1 MGQGE
6 NVEVDRFEWLLS
18 AQVTMGAGV
27 PSPDV
32 PYLGPV
38 CHLESRLV
46 TEQWR
51 EHREQEQE
59 HLNLDPFT
67 SHWLAGSWD
76 SIQILALRLGLL
88 KVSFKGI
95 NWMTKSI

>member
-27 PSPDV
+27 RATDV
-32 PYLGPV
+32 PYLGSV

-46 TEQWR
+46 TELWR
-51 EHREQEQE
+51 EQGEQEP
-59 HLNLDPFT
+59 LNLDPFT
-67 SHWLAGSWD
+67 SHGCWD
-76 SIQILALRLGLL
+76 GIQILALRLGLL

-95 NWMTKSI
+95 NWIYGI

>member
-27 PSPDV
+27 RATDV
-32 PYLGPV
+32 PYLGSV

-51 EHREQEQE
+51 EHREQEP
-59 HLNLDPFT
+59 LNLDPFT
-67 SHWLAGSWD
+67 SHSGAATAWD
-76 SIQILALRLGLL
+76 GITILALRLGLL

-95 NWMTKSI
+95 NWMNKSV